1 LLLAIG
7 MFPFAIPTIVHDEL
21 QRRSSW
27 IHATSPRIGVRDATQ
42 FVGVGVETISIRG
55 VAHAEL
61 SDGRA
66 SLDELRSM
74 ADTGNAWSVVDGA
87 GQVYGAFV
95 IQGIDEGLRE
105 LGPDGR
111 PRKIEFNIDLLRVDD
126 EQDAS

>member
-1 LLLAIG
+1 MLLAIG
-7 MFPFAIPTIVHDEL
+7 MFAFSIPTIVHDEL

-27 IHATSPRIGVRDATQ
+27 IHATSPRIGARDATQ
-42 FVGVGVETISIRG
+42 FVGVGPETISLRG

-66 SLDELRSM
+66 SLDELRDM
-74 ADTGNAWSVVDGA
+74 AGTGNAWSVVDGA

-95 IQGIDEGLRE
+95 IEGIDEGLKE

-111 PRKIEFNIDLLRVDD
+111 PRKIEFSIDLLRVDD
-126 EQDAS
+126 QANAS

>member
-1 LLLAIG
+1 MLLAIG

-27 IHATSPRIGVRDATQ
+27 IHSTSQRVGARDATQ
-42 FVGVGVETISIRG
+42 FVGVGAETISLHG

-66 SLDELRSM
+66 SLDELRAM
-74 ADTGNAWSVVDGA
+74 ANTGNAWSVVDGA

-95 IQGIDEGLRE
+95 IQGIDEGLKE
-105 LGPDGR
+105 LGLDGR
-111 PRKIEFNIDLLRVDD
+111 PRKIEFSIDLLRVDD
-126 EQDAS
+126 EAEAL